1 LLINFNSSMKDANYR
16 TSIKEKNES
25 AEERM
30 ILIADLLKKWMK
42 HNSYLVGHPEKSNRT
57 CTRFTTD
64 TMSKILPDI
73 PNSPSG
79 WNTDNHYF
87 YEIVNRSGSFV
98 TIQISFNS
106 RNITKEQRIRLN
118 QINKFTPNHQAKA
131 DWIWWLAY
139 KTDRI
144 YVPEDLNQEVFFARL
159 DRAMHKVL
167 EFEKELKQNL
177 EAEYGI

>member
-1 LLINFNSSMKDANYR
+1 MLINFNSSMKDANYR

-30 ILIADLLKKWMK
+30 IIIAELLKKWMK

-87 YEIVNRSGSFV
+87 YEIVNRS
-98 TIQISFNS
+98 
-106 RNITKEQRIRLN
+106 
-118 QINKFTPNHQAKA
+118 
-131 DWIWWLAY
+131 
-139 KTDRI
+139 
-144 YVPEDLNQEVFFARL
+144 
-159 DRAMHKVL
+159 
-167 EFEKELKQNL
+167 
-177 EAEYGI
+177 